1 MRYVGGFVTVG
12 APLELFAQSGAV
24 PVDCWGVE
32 GVTTDGVATA
42 TALGALRHPDQT
54 VAALSPVGLTVVW
67 AESDRA
73 HVAADAL
80 ERSLE
85 WRLPRLYTT
94 AAGADGAATG
104 ATAPGESTGSG
115 QGTSFRFA
123 RVTGV
128 LSVGDGE
135 QVLELSEQLD
145 EARRAVPVYVAELSE
160 ALAEA
165 GGSARAAEQRRDELK
180 DVLGAHAATLASSED
195 ARSIVGLHR
204 RIAGLELDRRA
215 CSTVDVSVIAQAYE
229 ALAAVDASELPVDPD
244 AAQLAERWERL
255 LADEAAL
262 DATEPRH
269 PLTGQLQDLQAKLRE
284 AESALAEAE
293 AEVNRPRPT
302 AADRDEIERL
312 HTEAEEAEERGGLFG
327 ALRHD
332 EEGGAKARETAFLA
346 RFGFQSYSEYLLSGA
361 LDPLAGAVARR
372 QAAAQKVTAVKTM
385 IGEVEASMSPSPA
398 RRALLDEAE
407 RLAAEIAAQFGEID
421 GGDDVAAALRDVRLP
436 PREWDELIEAL
447 VAAGEDPTDDP
458 LAVAYAVLDA
468 AREHNAPAEAIE
480 AELVELRGRLAGFAP
495 EMVARHGSLGVV
507 AGELVRLDR
516 THDRLMAEV
525 AELRGR
531 LAQELRRDPAVLAAL
546 DRIQSLDRE
555 LTELTGRHR
564 LERDRAGSAATP
576 AGMLEAAVTG
586 AAGDPA
592 SPVVVLFDV
601 ELDQAAPGAGA
612 LLTQCVDRLVALA
625 AERQIVIVTPI
636 EGLVHAAHTR
646 GDVQLS
652 GFN

>member
-1 MRYVGGFVTVG
+1 M
-12 APLELFAQSGAV
+12 APPSLEQFAQPGAV

-32 GVTTDGVATA
+32 GLTTDGVATA
-42 TALGALRHPDQT
+42 SALGALRHPDQT
-54 VAALSPVGLTVVW
+54 VAALSPTGLTVVW
-67 AESDRA
+67 AEPDRA
-73 HVAADAL
+73 RVAADAL

-85 WRLPRLYTT
+85 WQLPGLYTT
-94 AAGADGAATG
+94 AVGHDGAATDG
-104 ATAPGESTGSG
+104 AAPGESGETAGPHAP
-115 QGTSFRFA
+115 FRFA

-135 QVLELSEQLD
+135 RVLELSEQLD
-145 EARRAVPVYVAELSE
+145 EARRAVPAHITQLSE

-165 GGSARAAEQRRDELK
+165 GSSARAADERRDELK
-180 DVLGAHAATLASSED
+180 DVLGAHAATLASSDE

-204 RIAGLELDRRA
+204 RIAALELDRRA
-215 CSTVDVSVIAQAYE
+215 CSTVDVSVIAQAYD
-229 ALAAVDASELPVDPD
+229 ALAAVDVSALPVDPD
-244 AAQLAERWERL
+244 AAELADRWERL
-255 LADEAAL
+255 LADEASL

-269 PLTGQLQDLQAKLRE
+269 PLTGQLQELQAKLRE
-284 AESALAEAE
+284 AEATLAEAE

-312 HTEAEEAEERGGLFG
+312 HAAAEEAEERGGLFG

-332 EEGGAKARETAFLA
+332 EEGGAKAREAAFLA

-372 QAAAQKVTAVKTM
+372 HAAAQKAAAVRTM

-407 RLAAEIAAQFGEID
+407 RLAAEIATRFGEID
-421 GGDDVAAALRDVRLP
+421 GADDLAAALRDVRRP
-436 PREWDELIEAL
+436 PREWDELIEVL
-447 VAAGEDPTDDP
+447 TAAGEDPTDDP
-458 LAVAYAVLDA
+458 MAVAHAVLEA
-468 AREHNAPAEAIE
+468 AQEHNAPAEAIDT
-480 AELVELRGRLAGFAP
+480 ELVELRGRLAGFEP
-495 EMVARHGSLGVV
+495 EAVARHGSLGVV

-516 THDRLMAEV
+516 IHERLMAEV
-525 AELRGR
+525 TDLRGR
-531 LAQELRRDPAVLAAL
+531 LAAELGRHPAALAAL
-546 DRIQSLDRE
+546 DRIQTLDRE

-564 LERDRAGSAATP
+564 LERDRGGSTATP
-576 AGMLEAAVTG
+576 AAMLEAAVTG

-625 AERQIVIVTPI
+625 AERQIVVVSPI

>member
-1 MRYVGGFVTVG
+1 
-12 APLELFAQSGAV
+12 
-24 PVDCWGVE
+24 VE
-32 GVTTDGVATA
+32 GATTDGVATA

-54 VAALSPVGLTVVW
+54 VAALSPEGLTVVW
-67 AESDRA
+67 AEPERA
-73 HVAADAL
+73 RVAADAL

-85 WRLPRLYTT
+85 WQLPGLYTT
-94 AAGADGAATG
+94 AVGADGAAIDG
-104 ATAPGESTGSG
+104 TAPGESGEGGHRSP
-115 QGTSFRFA
+115 FRCA

-135 QVLELSEQLD
+135 RVLELSEQLD
-145 EARRAVPVYVAELSE
+145 EARRSVPDHIAQLSE
-160 ALAEA
+160 AVAEA
-165 GGSARAAEQRRDELK
+165 GSSARAAEERRNELK
-180 DVLGAHAATLASSED
+180 DVLGAHAATLASSDE

-204 RIAGLELDRRA
+204 RIAALELDRRA
-215 CSTVDVSVIAQAYE
+215 CSTVDVSVIARAYE
-229 ALAAVDASELPVDPD
+229 ALAAVDVEALPVDPE
-244 AAQLAERWERL
+244 AAELADRWERL
-255 LADEAAL
+255 LAAEASL

-269 PLTGQLQDLQAKLRE
+269 PLTGQLQELQAKLRE
-284 AESALAEAE
+284 AEAALAEAE

-312 HTEAEEAEERGGLFG
+312 HAAAEEAEERGGLFG

-332 EEGGAKARETAFLA
+332 EEGGAKAREAAFLG

-372 QAAAQKVTAVKTM
+372 HAAAQKVTAVKTM
-385 IGEVEASMSPSPA
+385 IGEVEASMAPSSA

-407 RLAAEIAAQFGEID
+407 RLAAEIAARFGEID
-421 GGDDVAAALRDVRLP
+421 GADDVAAALREVRRP
-436 PREWDELIEAL
+436 PREWDELIEVL

-458 LAVAYAVLDA
+458 MAVAHGLLEA

-480 AELVELRGRLAGFAP
+480 RELVELRGRLAGFGP
-495 EMVARHGSLGVV
+495 EAVARHGSLGVV

-516 THDRLMAEV
+516 IHDQLMTGV
-525 AELRGR
+525 TGLRRR
-531 LAQELRRDPAVLAAL
+531 LADELGREPAALAAL
-546 DRIQSLDRE
+546 DRIQTLDRE

-564 LERDRAGSAATP
+564 LERDRDGGAATP
-576 AGMLEAAVTG
+576 AGMLEAAIT
-586 AAGDPA
+586 AATGDPA
-592 SPVVVLFDV
+592 SPIVVLFDV

-612 LLTQCVDRLVALA
+612 LLTQCVDRLVGLA
-625 AERQIVIVTPI
+625 TERQVVVVTPI

-646 GDVQLS
+646 GDVRLS